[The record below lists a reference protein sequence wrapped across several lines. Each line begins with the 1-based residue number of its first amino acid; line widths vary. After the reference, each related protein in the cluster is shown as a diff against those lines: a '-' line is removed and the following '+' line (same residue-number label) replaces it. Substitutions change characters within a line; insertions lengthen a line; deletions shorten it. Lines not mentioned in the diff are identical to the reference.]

1 MKSIFKI
8 FAVFGCCLVLNTPNV
23 MAVVLQG
30 AVSVNQSSDTAA
42 DAKVKAINSARRQI
56 LISVLSKYADS
67 DALQKLVKDS
77 TSDELMG
84 LISSSSVSNE
94 QISADT
100 YSAKISMDIDN
111 EAVKKWLDEHEIQNW
126 VPNKESAER
135 FSVFIVIQNGIPDWA
150 ELKRI
155 TREAGIEIETKTM
168 QGNQITAKMPLN
180 YRTKFTAAIRENGW
194 KYADNNGILQIWK

>member
-1 MKSIFKI
+1 MKSVFKI
-8 FAVFGCCLVLNTPNV
+8 LAVCGCCCFLNVADV

-30 AVSVNQSSDTAA
+30 SVSVNQSSDTAA
-42 DAKVKAINSARRQI
+42 DAKIKAINSARRQI
-56 LISVLSKYADS
+56 LVSVLSKYADS
-67 DALQKLVKDS
+67 NALQNLVQDS
-77 TSDELMG
+77 SSDELTG

-111 EAVKKWLDEHEIQNW
+111 DAVKKWLDEHEIQNW
-126 VPNKESAER
+126 IPSKESAER
-135 FSVFIVIQNGIPDWA
+135 FSVYIVIQNGIPDWA

-180 YRTKFTAAIRENGW
+180 YRSKFTAAIRENGW
-194 KYADNNGILQIWK
+194 KYADNNGTLQIWK